1 MRAIII
7 LFGLTLLFPCRA
19 IALSNADYEKFTQES
34 PAFVQAEEKLS
45 ASWDAYSAAAS
56 REEFA
61 VVLKEQREWNRK
73 KRDSEAAGL
82 VKSAGLSHADAY
94 ARTAVERAEVLDGYT
109 KKSLSVVHHKDI
121 AGTYGAKKDYVTITR
136 KGDVYAVQIRTAG
149 GEKAPDDWE
158 CRFEGETTLK
168 DNVLSFTEPAF
179 TVTISANGSVAT
191 VADLPNNEVCGI
203 RGTANG
209 NFRR

>member
-1 MRAIII
+1 MI
-7 LFGLTLLFPCRA
+7 LLGLTLLFPCHA
-19 IALSNADYEKFTQES
+19 FALSNADYEKFTQES

-45 ASWDAYSAAAS
+45 AAWDAYSAAAS

-61 VVLKEQREWNRK
+61 VVIKEQREWNKK

-82 VKSAGLSHADAY
+82 VKSAGLSRADAY
-94 ARTAVERAEVLDGYT
+94 ARTAVERAGVLDGYT
-109 KKSLSVVHHKDI
+109 KKSLSTVKHKDI
-121 AGTYGAKKDYVTITR
+121 AGTYGSKKDYVTVTR
-136 KGDVYAVQIRTAG
+136 KGDAYAVRIHTAG

-158 CRFEGETTLK
+158 CQFEGETNLEG
-168 DNVLSFTEPAF
+168 NVLSFKEPAF
-179 TVTISANGSVAT
+179 TVTFSANKSVAT

>member
-1 MRAIII
+1 MRASMI
-7 LFGLTLLFPCRA
+7 LLGLTLLFPCHA
-19 IALSNADYEKFTQES
+19 FALSNADYEKFTQES

-45 ASWDAYSAAAS
+45 AAWDAYSAAAS

-61 VVLKEQREWNRK
+61 VVIKEQREWNKK

-82 VKSAGLSHADAY
+82 VKSAGLSRADAY
-94 ARTAVERAEVLDGYT
+94 ARTAVERAGVLDGYT
-109 KKSLSVVHHKDI
+109 KKSLSTVKHKDI
-121 AGTYGAKKDYVTITR
+121 AGTYGSKKDYVTVTR
-136 KGDVYAVQIRTAG
+136 KGDAYAVRIHTAG

-158 CRFEGETTLK
+158 CQFEGETNLEG
-168 DNVLSFTEPAF
+168 NVLSFKEPAF
-179 TVTISANGSVAT
+179 TVTFSANKSVAT